1 MNTVDSTALKQPDLL
16 VCAASCQQKARERW
30 LRWMETERRMAARTM
45 EAYDRDLQQFCL
57 FLTDYHGR
65 PAKVKDF
72 ADLRPI
78 SLRAYLAQR
87 RNTGAGPRTLA
98 RGLAGIG
105 SFIRHLERQGLAS
118 SAGITAMRAPRQPR
132 TLPKPVRADQA
143 LRLTETSEQLH
154 EEPWIAARDA
164 ALMTLLYGCGLRLG
178 EALGLTPFDLGITN
192 MAAPTVTT
200 DTLRITGK
208 GGKTRL
214 VPLLPVVGEAIA
226 SYLRLCPHVIEADAP
241 IFRGMRG
248 GPVQPAVFQRAM
260 ARMRGALG
268 LPSTATPHALRH
280 SFATH
285 LLGNGG
291 DLRTIQELLGHA
303 SLSTTQKYTAVDT
316 ESLMASWA
324 AAHPRA

>member
-1 MNTVDSTALKQPDLL
+1 MTS
-16 VCAASCQQKARERW
+16 
-30 LRWMETERRMAARTM
+30 ERRMAARTLD
-45 EAYDRDLQQFCL
+45 AYDRDLQQFCY

-65 PAKVKDF
+65 PAKMNDF
-72 ADLRPI
+72 ADLRPVT
-78 SLRAYLAQR
+78 LRAYMAQR

-105 SFIRHLERQGLAS
+105 SYIRHLERQGLAS

-132 TLPKPVRADQA
+132 ILPKPVRADQA
-143 LRLTETSEQLH
+143 VRLTQTDEQLH
-154 EEPWIAARDA
+154 EEPWINARDA

-178 EALGLTPFDLGITN
+178 EALSLTPADLGITT
-192 MAAPTVTT
+192 MAAPNITT
-200 DTLRITGK
+200 DTVRITGK

-214 VPLLPVVGEAIA
+214 VPLLPVVGDAIA
-226 SYLRLCPHVIEADAP
+226 SYVKLCPHVIDLDTP

-268 LPSTATPHALRH
+268 LPTTATPHALRH

-316 ESLMASWA
+316 ESLLATWA